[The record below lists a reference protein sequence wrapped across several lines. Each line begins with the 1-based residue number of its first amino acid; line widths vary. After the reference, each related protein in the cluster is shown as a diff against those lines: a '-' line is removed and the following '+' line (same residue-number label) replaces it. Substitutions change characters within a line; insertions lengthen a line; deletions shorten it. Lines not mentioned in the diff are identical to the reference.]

1 MERAKEDLKAR
12 AKVRMEKA
20 EARAPRACSKA
31 KEHAKASKAGPFHPR
46 ALQPCSYRHRLMG
59 RPRPRPKAQL
69 TSPATSVTRRVI
81 TSPNALNGWRF
92 GHPQRISKRDSR
104 FLA

>member
-1 MERAKEDLKAR
+1 MERAKEDIKAR

-31 KEHAKASKAGPFHPR
+31 KDHAKASKADPLHPR

-59 RPRPRPKAQL
+59 CPRPRPKVQL
-69 TSPATSVTRRVI
+69 MSPVTSVTRRVI

-92 GHPQRISKRDSR
+92 DHPQRISKHDSS
-104 FLA
+104 FLD

>member
-1 MERAKEDLKAR
+1 MERAKEDIKAR

-31 KEHAKASKAGPFHPR
+31 KDHAKDSKADPLHPR
-46 ALQPCSYRHRLMG
+46 ALQLCSYRHRLMG

-69 TSPATSVTRRVI
+69 TSPATSVTRRVT
-81 TSPNALNGWRF
+81 TSLNVLNGWRF
-92 GHPQRISKRDSR
+92 GHPPRISKHDSR